1 MLRRFSFS
9 LAAVAVA
16 MTGLVLSSRAPAA
29 IGPQGP
35 AQVGAQGDCVQVC
48 GEVNAKLKRNKKLVD
63 EEYKQWQERLGVKG
77 DVIRFDQGLSA
88 AEELLRF
95 MSTYYR
101 RQAPGQ
107 QMEPTFLAYMM
118 SKCFPETYIDAS
130 RARMSGLV
138 DTIWAAENLHIEQQ
152 INTCK

>member
-1 MLRRFSFS
+1 MLRRFSVPLMALLAFLALGFS
-9 LAAVAVA
+9 
-16 MTGLVLSSRAPAA
+16 SPAPAA
-29 IGPQGP
+29 VSP
-35 AQVGAQGDCVQVC
+35 GAQQGECIQVC
-48 GEVNAKLKRNKKLVD
+48 GHVRAKLKADTKLVD

-77 DVIRFDQGLSA
+77 DVVRFDQGYSA
-88 AEELLRF
+88 AEELFRF
-95 MSTYYR
+95 MSSYYR

-138 DTIWAAENLHIEQQ
+138 DTIWAAENLHVEQQ
-152 INTCK
+152 LNTCK